1 MTTDTEGASGPTT
14 KEERE
19 AFHNFLQSV
28 HDAAE
33 SSSDRQH
40 VTPAKIKSDPTTG
53 VGVGGPSTPPTVE
66 SAASVALGDSPALAP
81 RRLDPDLAAGT
92 PGSGGK
98 ERSAEGGGGGDADKS
113 SLSPPPSQ
121 AEAVDAAEI
130 DLLIQQLD
138 EVEADFGA
146 KLEAAETTIRE
157 KDAIIGAIG
166 HSMTELKT
174 ENARLRQ
181 DLQLQRDVLEMT
193 QQDLDGAN
201 GRLLEA
207 KKEIARQTEKYE
219 ALIDQEV
226 HRLESKAKQ
235 VETDVVSQAQEQF
248 AQARR
253 AYDALL
259 AQREELKLERN
270 HLSKELQAT
279 IDEGKKRETKAKSAE
294 ADLMATIAS
303 LRAEV
308 AAADARA
315 MSLQREHKAAS
326 EEAEG
331 RIRVLEEAL
340 ERSEMERMET
350 KKDWMSVRTKEERLT
365 KENAELSA
373 LCEELMTIVEGGNGE
388 K

>member
-1 MTTDTEGASGPTT
+1 MTTNTEGASGPTT
-14 KEERE
+14 KQERE
-19 AFHNFLQSV
+19 VFHNFLQSV
-28 HDAAE
+28 HGDE
-33 SSSDRQH
+33 H
-40 VTPAKIKSDPTTG
+40 VTPAKIKSDPTTM
-53 VGVGGPSTPPTVE
+53 GGGKEQPATPPTVE
-66 SAASVALGDSPALAP
+66 SAESVALDDSPALAP
-81 RRLDPDLAAGT
+81 RRLDPDLAGDACD
-92 PGSGGK
+92 GK
-98 ERSAEGGGGGDADKS
+98 INNSSADGGGGGADKS
-113 SLSPPPSQ
+113 SPSPSPET
-121 AEAVDAAEI
+121 AAAIDAAEI

-138 EVEADFGA
+138 EVEADFTI

-166 HSMTELKT
+166 HNITELKT

-181 DLQLQRDVLEMT
+181 DLQLQKDVLEMT
-193 QQDLDGAN
+193 QQDLDKAN
-201 GRLLEA
+201 GRLVEA
-207 KKEIARQTEKYE
+207 REEIAQQAEKYE

-235 VETDVVSQAQEQF
+235 VEQDVVSQAQEQF
-248 AQARR
+248 AEAKL

-259 AQREELKLERN
+259 AQKNELKLERN
-270 HLSKELQAT
+270 NLSKQLQAT
-279 IDEGKKRETKAKSAE
+279 KDESKKIETKAKSTE

-315 MSLQREHKAAS
+315 MSHQRECKVSS
-326 EEAEG
+326 EEAED

-340 ERSEMERMET
+340 ERSERERMDM
-350 KKDWMSVRTKEERLT
+350 KKDWVSVRTKEERLV

-373 LCEELMTIVEGGNGE
+373 LCEELMTIVEGANGE

>member
-1 MTTDTEGASGPTT
+1 MTTDTQGASGPTT

-19 AFHNFLQSV
+19 VFHNFLQSV
-28 HDAAE
+28 HGDE
-33 SSSDRQH
+33 H

-53 VGVGGPSTPPTVE
+53 GDPSTPPTVE
-66 SAASVALGDSPALAP
+66 SAASVALDDSPALAP
-81 RRLDPDLAAGT
+81 RRLDPGLAGDAY
-92 PGSGGK
+92 GGK
-98 ERSAEGGGGGDADKS
+98 ITNSSADGGGGGADKS
-113 SLSPPPSQ
+113 PSRPSPSPET
-121 AEAVDAAEI
+121 AAAIDAAEI

-138 EVEADFGA
+138 EVEADFTI
-146 KLEAAETTIRE
+146 KLEAAETTIRQ

-166 HSMTELKT
+166 HNITELKT

-181 DLQLQRDVLEMT
+181 DLQLQKDVLEMT
-193 QQDLDGAN
+193 QQDLDKAN
-201 GRLLEA
+201 GWLVEA
-207 KKEIARQTEKYE
+207 REEIAQQAEKYE

-235 VETDVVSQAQEQF
+235 VEQDVVSQAQDQF
-248 AQARR
+248 AEAKL

-259 AQREELKLERN
+259 AQKNELKLECN
-270 HLSKELQAT
+270 NLSKQLQAT
-279 IDEGKKRETKAKSAE
+279 KDESKKRETKAKSTE

-315 MSLQREHKAAS
+315 MSHQREHKVSS
-326 EEAEG
+326 EEAED

-340 ERSEMERMET
+340 ERSERERMDM
-350 KKDWMSVRTKEERLT
+350 KKDWMAVRTKEERLT

-373 LCEELMTIVEGGNGE
+373 LCEELMTIVEGTNGE